1 MGIRKKARKLA
12 MAAAVP
18 GMVMGAFA
26 AAGAAPAMAATA
38 HHQKPPS
45 FETFNGFGTGEY
57 GGHFGVVPLY
67 AHGVINDHGFIDL
80 LGPNPGDIIHLSHGD
95 LDVSH
100 TDFGH
105 EHLYPASCTI
115 VLSANSDYAI
125 IGGTGDYTGAS
136 GGGHSYVKLTAITGR
151 EHNGNCGTS
160 RVLPSSVRVYF
171 DAGGPWA
178 CSGGIALR

>member
-1 MGIRKKARKLA
+1 MGIRGRARKLA
-12 MAAAVP
+12 TAIAVP

-26 AAGAAPAMAATA
+26 AVGAGPAMASTA
-38 HHQKPPS
+38 HHQVPPG
-45 FETFNGFGTGEY
+45 FETFHGFGTGEY
-57 GGHFGVVPLY
+57 YGHPGVVPLY

-80 LGPNPGDIIHLSHGD
+80 FGPNPGDIIHLSHGD

-100 TDFGH
+100 TDYGH

-115 VLSANSDYAI
+115 VLSAHSDYTI

-136 GGGHSYVKLTAITGR
+136 GTGHSYVKITAVTGR
-151 EHNGNCGTS
+151 DHDGNCDTN

-171 DAGGPWA
+171 DASGPL
-178 CSGGIALR
+178 GL